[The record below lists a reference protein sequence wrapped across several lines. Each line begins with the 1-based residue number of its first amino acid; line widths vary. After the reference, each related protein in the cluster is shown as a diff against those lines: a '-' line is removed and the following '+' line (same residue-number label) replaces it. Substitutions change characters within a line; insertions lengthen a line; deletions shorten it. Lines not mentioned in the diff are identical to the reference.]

1 MELSI
6 LIIIVLM
13 IGIIVGI
20 KIGIRER
27 DKYWIKKIQERTK
40 IIAAENEKLKKRQI
54 ELEEKIKRKQERIN
68 G

>member
-20 KIGIRER
+20 KIGVRER

-40 IIAAENEKLKKRQI
+40 IIAAENEKLKEKQIDLEKR
-54 ELEEKIKRKQERIN
+54 IKQKQERIN